1 MMPLVPTLLVILA
14 AADPDT
20 LAIVDVDA
28 PDTMLGLSVQ
38 VTKTVVE
45 AATAMKLKML
55 TPEQVRGK
63 LTDKEYV
70 ALIKCG
76 GQPACVS
83 QFTKELGAT
92 KLVLG
97 SIGRNEKSYLLK
109 LWLIDLNKL
118 DVVADVD
125 RQVLIA
131 ARRFQKDV
139 EQAVPPLLR
148 GEKEARGTLRV
159 TTNVKN
165 VQLTLNGENV
175 GTTPYEVQL
184 KPGKYE
190 IKVERTKYLSV
201 TRFVAVEA
209 NEKNEVALNLLLIP
223 GAIPDEEPVAGGPRK
238 DVSSTSGG
246 PVQITAKT
254 WVAGGAT
261 LIALGLATGFGI
273 AARSGDK
280 TITDG
285 FDPVA
290 GTYRST
296 RADAL
301 TVQSN
306 ALAANVAF
314 GIAGAAG
321 IATVIFVILDA
332 TSSPAPVQVAPTA
345 SASGAGLVIGG
356 RF

>member
-1 MMPLVPTLLVILA
+1 MPLVPALLVILA
-14 AADPDT
+14 AGDPET
-20 LAIVDVDA
+20 YAIVDVDA

-38 VTKTVVE
+38 TTKTVLD
-45 AATAMKLKML
+45 AAAAMKLKVL

-76 GQPACVS
+76 GQVACVS
-83 QFTKELGAT
+83 QYASQLGAN
-92 KLVLG
+92 KFVLG

-109 LWLIDLNKL
+109 LWLIDVSKAE
-118 DVVADVD
+118 VVADVD

-148 GEKEARGTLRV
+148 GEQEARGTLRL

-165 VQLTLNGENV
+165 VQLTLNGESV
-175 GTTPYEVQL
+175 GPAPYEVQL
-184 KPGKYE
+184 RPGKYE
-190 IKVERTKYLSV
+190 VKAERTKYLSV
-201 TRFVAVEA
+201 TRLVAVEA
-209 NEKNEVALNLLLIP
+209 NEKNEVAFNLLLIP
-223 GAIPDEEPVAGGPRK
+223 GAIPDEEPVAGGPKK
-238 DVSSTSGG
+238 DVSSSAGG
-246 PVQITAKT
+246 PIQISLKT
-254 WVAGGAT
+254 WLAGGAT
-261 LIALGLATGFGI
+261 LVALGIATGFGI
-273 AARSGDK
+273 ATRSGDK
-280 TITDG
+280 TIIDG
-285 FDPVA
+285 FDPVV
-290 GTYRST
+290 GTYRAT
-296 RADAL
+296 RQDAL

-314 GIAGAAG
+314 GVAGVAG
-321 IATVIFVILDA
+321 IATVVFAILDA
-332 TSSPAPVQVAPTA
+332 TSPSPVQVAPTA